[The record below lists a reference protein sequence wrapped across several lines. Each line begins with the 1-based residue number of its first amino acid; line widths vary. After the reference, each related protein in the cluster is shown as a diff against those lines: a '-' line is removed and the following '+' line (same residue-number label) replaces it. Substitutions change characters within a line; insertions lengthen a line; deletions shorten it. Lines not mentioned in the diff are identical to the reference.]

1 MLPAVPQNNKT
12 FVMSKLLILDDSADL
27 LDALKYI
34 LEHIGYMV
42 RTLVSPVDLHKEI
55 GEFQPDLLILD
66 NSVEGE
72 DGREIC
78 KELRK
83 SSEFKDL
90 RVLVFSSYDK
100 PLEDYEG
107 YYADGYI
114 EKPFE
119 LKSLIEKI
127 TSVLHFSKAH

>member
-1 MLPAVPQNNKT
+1 
-12 FVMSKLLILDDSADL
+12 MSKLLILDDSADL

-42 RTLVSPVDLHKEI
+42 RTLVSPVDLYKEI

-66 NSVEGE
+66 NAVAGK

-83 SSEFKDL
+83 SVEFKDL
-90 RVLVFSSYDK
+90 RVLLFSSYNK
-100 PLEDYEG
+100 PLEDYESF
-107 YYADGYI
+107 YADGYI

-127 TSVLHFSKAH
+127 TSVLRFSKVQR